1 MNNKKLEIL
10 FTDSNVTK
18 NVKRAFNRL
27 SDTEFLYRYG
37 CSKHTYYKRVK
48 KFGDPYM
55 KAPLARL
62 GKWLLKHQ
70 LFTN

>member
-1 MNNKKLEIL
+1 MNNIKLEIL
-10 FTDSNVTK
+10 STDSNVTK

-27 SDTEFLYRYG
+27 SDAEFLYQYG
-37 CSKHTYYKRVK
+37 CSKRTYYKRVK
-48 KFGDPYM
+48 KYSDPYM